1 MKRGYLS
8 LPIVGVAAC
17 VAVWAF
23 TTSGGVSEMNNGIN
37 LSSTD
42 IAFQKYMTKHG
53 KSYATKEEYLYR
65 KEIFEQYLNEM
76 SEHNSQ
82 NGETWT
88 MAINKFSD
96 MTQ

>member
-1 MKRGYLS
+1 
-8 LPIVGVAAC
+8 
-17 VAVWAF
+17 
-23 TTSGGVSEMNNGIN
+23 
-37 LSSTD
+37 
-42 IAFQKYMTKHG
+42 MTKHG

-88 MAINKFSD
+88 MAVNKFSD
-96 MTQ
+96 MTP